1 MALCHCITLSLGVVV
16 REELKKFIIIDKVTG
31 KEVDGVGLI
40 MPSRV
45 SHPYRRDGV
54 QVRQGVLHQLATHP
68 NLSKRALR
76 IAIWLI
82 SELRR
87 GPVPPRSRQDIA
99 RALAMDRSDV
109 SKGLQE
115 LYRLD
120 KESDSHGVIY
130 KPFLPPGERPM
141 IGVRPSVAWKG
152 NSADLVMAI
161 RTEERDDGYFRA
173 RANVRASEGLPVAN
187 AAKRA
192 ALAPPLDASAVKAM
206 DVIRD
211 MEKKGMAITIASF
224 CAHHPPED
232 RPDKT
237 VVRKIFETL
246 IAQHLLQITKPSRG
260 RQGAIYGSPHPPVQI
275 RAQEILTIIR
285 HMEKSGK
292 IITIQTIRQT
302 FDNTNRPVPATIRK
316 FLNELIKQNLVQI
329 AAPGSGRQGAVYS
342 SVVPSQSDPSRPPNK
357 AARSKGPK
365 GSKP

>member
-1 MALCHCITLSLGVVV
+1 M
-16 REELKKFIIIDKVTG
+16 REELKKFTITDKVTG
-31 KEVDGVGLI
+31 MEVDGFGLI
-40 MPSRV
+40 MPTRV

-54 QVRQGVLHQLATHP
+54 QVRQAVLHQLAIHP
-68 NLSKRALR
+68 SLSKRALR

-82 SELRR
+82 SELRQ
-87 GPVPPRSRQDIA
+87 GPVPSRSRQDIA
-99 RALAMDRSDV
+99 KALAMDRSDV

-120 KESDSHGVIY
+120 KGDSHGVIY

-161 RTEERDDGYFRA
+161 RTEERDDGYFKA
-173 RANVRASEGLPVAN
+173 RANVRASQGLPVAN

-192 ALAPPLDASAVKAM
+192 AFAPPIDASDGKTM

-211 MEKKGMAITIASF
+211 MEKKGMPITISSF
-224 CAHHPPED
+224 CAHFPPED

-237 VVRKIFETL
+237 VVRKTFETL
-246 IAQHLLQITKPSRG
+246 IARHLLQITKPSRG
-260 RQGAIYGSPHPPVQI
+260 RQGAIYGSPTPPVQI

-292 IITIQTIRQT
+292 IITIRAIRQT

-316 FLNELIKQNLVQI
+316 FLNELIKQKLVLVVTE
-329 AAPGSGRQGAVYS
+329 GSGRQGAVYS
-342 SVVPSQSDPSRPPNK
+342 SVVPSQSDPSRPPKK
-357 AARSKGPK
+357 AALSKGPK